1 MLMETPIR
9 SAPALRRM
17 SVGSGNAAQP
27 SHSLGA
33 IEMMGSQMT
42 FGPNEEIFGESE
54 QSDYVYK
61 VVSGAV
67 RTYKILN
74 DGRRQ
79 IEAFYLPGD
88 VFGLEIGSEHQ
99 FSAEAI
105 NRTVVRMVRRSA
117 LLGLAERDCETAREL
132 WAFAA
137 RELHQTQERM
147 LLLVKSAPQR
157 IASFLLE
164 MFERLPAADTIEL
177 PMSRQDIADYL
188 GLTIETV
195 SRMLTQLVAE
205 AKIGLPSSRRVL
217 MHNRNAL
224 RQLNA

>member
-17 SVGSGNAAQP
+17 SVGPGNAAQP

-88 VFGLEIGSEHQ
+88 VFGLEIGTEHQ

-157 IASFLLE
+157 IASFRAMPLDMVAAHKWFNIAAALGVRDAA
-164 MFERLPAADTIEL
+164 RLRNEVAAEL
-177 PMSRQDIADYL
+177 SDNEIAAAQRAARHW
-188 GLTIETV
+188 LT
-195 SRMLTQLVAE
+195 R
-205 AKIGLPSSRRVL
+205 
-217 MHNRNAL
+217 H
-224 RQLNA
+224 